1 MDNTQVPL
9 NVAILKYQYDTEQ
22 MIMKDQ
28 KQFLIQFIEIYGERL
43 NIQRIDN
50 KLVCN
55 QDKLNNI
62 KFSCHANSCVF
73 VFISS
78 KYVYVSYLLRRF
90 VLLND
95 LLV

>member
-1 MDNTQVPL
+1 MDNTLVPL
-9 NVAILKYQYDTEQ
+9 KVAILKYQYDTEQ
-22 MIMKDQ
+22 MILKNP

-62 KFSCHANSCVF
+62 NFS
-73 VFISS
+73 
-78 KYVYVSYLLRRF
+78 KSYRTFMSR
-90 VLLND
+90 
-95 LLV
+95 